1 MSNFYTRSN
10 LKLSSVR
17 FCWETDGK
25 FHKDP
30 VLTGALLRSSRDEV
44 NHLQMCVITPPGRG
58 KARFSRKTR
67 THTHTHTGNEG
78 KGSRWMTADT
88 CTVGP

>member
-30 VLTGALLRSSRDEV
+30 ASTGALLRSSRDEV
-44 NHLQMCVITPPGRG
+44 NQLQVCVITPPGRG

-67 THTHTHTGNEG
+67 THTHTQVTREREAGG
-78 KGSRWMTADT
+78 
-88 CTVGP
+88 